1 MSSLEIRLEKKRTLF
16 LHVEREAIG
25 DKLLKRSYEQ
35 AYEIVIN
42 LYNSLLK
49 GTSLISYFIN
59 QILNCSLRHCPSLLP
74 SGISAG
80 Q

>member
-1 MSSLEIRLEKKRTLF
+1 MSSLKIRLERKRNLF
-16 LHVEREAIG
+16 LHVEREAVG
-25 DKLLKRSYEQ
+25 DKLLSFYEQ

-49 GTSLISYFIN
+49 GVLLISYFII
-59 QILNCSLRHCPSLLP
+59 QILNCSFTHCVSLLP
-74 SGISAG
+74 SDISVV